1 MRRDDLRSLTG
12 LLLACGAA
20 FLLTASLPNGITH
33 GRNAQLSAPVIGL
46 QCVES
51 EQYLVTLETENGAE
65 IRYTLD
71 GSEPN
76 GRSELYTGPFIP
88 NTEVQAARVIAT
100 PTSVQWRHPIGS
112 FPSGI
117 VVRACAFDEQGRPG
131 PITART
137 VVPENGDLPVF
148 SLTVP
153 EGAFFDP
160 DTGIYVVGNAVF
172 RTEEDFVKRY
182 PRDQKW
188 WKYPG
193 NFHSRGRDAEREGH
207 IEYFAP
213 HRESDLTPAWECD
226 VALRINGNNTRG
238 FPQHALRLI
247 LNRSKEDDLLPDRM
261 LLRTAGNDQD
271 HAFFRDALQHRLCA
285 KLPFA
290 TSWCLQSVLYVN
302 GAYWGLHNMRSR
314 VDEKAI
320 ARAYGVKPKDITI
333 IEDRI
338 VLYEGKKEELKT
350 FSRFLTMT
358 EQWDASGRAFVDS
371 LERRMD
377 VDGFLS
383 YMAAQIILS
392 NTDWPEQNVRW
403 WRYTAPSPALPR
415 EGREHDTAA
424 IGPLD
429 GRWRFIMGDSDMGM
443 GLATP
448 PEYDMFTHI
457 DRHPNAPIA
466 RLFKA
471 CLRSQ
476 EFKVRFSR
484 TLDALLRDPLSEGSM
499 EREIVRMRDAIA
511 GEMPT
516 HIRRWR
522 RPLTME
528 AWERHVEDLL
538 TFAHRR
544 PAVVRDQAAAYLA
557 LYPLP

>member
-1 MRRDDLRSLTG
+1 MWSSD
-12 LLLACGAA
+12 
-20 FLLTASLPNGITH
+20 
-33 GRNAQLSAPVIGL
+33 
-46 QCVES
+46 
-51 EQYLVTLETENGAE
+51 
-65 IRYTLD
+65 
-71 GSEPN
+71 
-76 GRSELYTGPFIP
+76 
-88 NTEVQAARVIAT
+88 
-100 PTSVQWRHPIGS
+100 
-112 FPSGI
+112 
-117 VVRACAFDEQGRPG
+117 VR
-131 PITART
+131 
-137 VVPENGDLPVF
+137 
-148 SLTVP
+148 
-153 EGAFFDP
+153 
-160 DTGIYVVGNAVF
+160 
-172 RTEEDFVKRY
+172 
-182 PRDQKW
+182 
-188 WKYPG
+188 
-193 NFHSRGRDAEREGH
+193 
-207 IEYFAP
+207 
-213 HRESDLTPAWECD
+213 
-226 VALRINGNNTRG
+226 LRINGNNTRG
-238 FPQHALRLI
+238 FPQHALRVIFEQSLEQP
-247 LNRSKEDDLLPDRM
+247 LFGEERGTGFKRV

-285 KLPFA
+285 GLSFE
-290 TSWCLQSVLYVN
+290 TSACVQSVLFVN
-302 GAYWGLHNMRSR
+302 GAYWGIHNLRER
-314 VDEKAI
+314 IDEKEI
-320 ARAYGVKPKDITI
+320 ARRHGLKPKDITI

-429 GRWRFIMGDSDMGM
+429 GRWRFLMGDSDMGM
-443 GLATP
+443 GLAAP

-471 CLRSQ
+471 CLRSK
-476 EFKVRFSR
+476 ELTARFSH
-484 TLDALLRDPLSEGSM
+484 TLDSLLRDPLSAGNM

-511 GEMPT
+511 DEMPT

-538 TFAHRR
+538 TFARLR
-544 PAVVRDQAAAYLA
+544 PAAVKEQAAVYLSQ
-557 LYPLP
+557 YPLP

>member
-1 MRRDDLRSLTG
+1 MRREDLRSLIG

-20 FLLTASLPNGITH
+20 FLFTASLPHGVTH
-33 GRNAQLSAPVIGL
+33 GRNTQLAAPVIGL
-46 QCVES
+46 KVVSPEQC
-51 EQYLVTLETENGAE
+51 LVTLQADGGVD

-88 NTEVQAARVIAT
+88 DTKVQTARLIAT
-100 PTSVQWRHPIGS
+100 PTSVQWRHPIGT

-117 VVRACAFDEQGRPG
+117 VVRARAFDEQGRPG

-137 VVPENGDLPVF
+137 LAPENADLPVVA
-148 SLTVP
+148 LTVP
-153 EGAFFDP
+153 EGALFDP
-160 DTGIYVVGNAVF
+160 DTGIYVVGNAIF
-172 RTEEDFVKRY
+172 HTEEDFVKRY

-193 NFHSRGRDAEREGH
+193 NFHLRGKDAEREGH
-207 IEYFAP
+207 IEYFSTDRQVNLMP
-213 HRESDLTPAWECD
+213 SWSCD
-226 VALRINGNNTRG
+226 AAFRINGNNTRG
-238 FPQHALRLI
+238 FPQHALRVI
-247 LNRSKEDDLLPDRM
+247 LHRSKEDDLLPDRM

-271 HAFFRDALQHRLCA
+271 HTFFRDALQHRLCEG
-285 KLPFA
+285 LPFA
-290 TSWCLQSVLYVN
+290 TSGCTQGVLYLN

-314 VDEKAI
+314 VDEKSI
-320 ARAYGVKPKDITI
+320 ARAYGVKPKDVTI

-338 VLYEGKKEELKT
+338 VLYEGKAEELKT

-358 EQWDASGRAFVDS
+358 EHWEASGPAFVDS
-371 LERRMD
+371 LEAHMD
-377 VDGFLS
+377 VNGFLT

-403 WRYTAPSPALPR
+403 WRFTGMSETAR
-415 EGREHDTAA
+415 
-424 IGPLD
+424 GPLD

-448 PEYDMFTHI
+448 PAYDMFTHI

-476 EFKVRFSR
+476 ELTARFSH
-484 TLDALLRDPLSEGSM
+484 TLDSLVRDPLSERSM
-499 EREIVRMRDAIA
+499 EREIMRMHDAIA
-511 GEMPT
+511 GEIPT

-522 RPLTME
+522 RPLTTE
-528 AWERHVEDLL
+528 TWERHVEDLL
-538 TFAHRR
+538 TFARLR
-544 PAVVRDQAAAYLA
+544 PAAVKAQAAAYLSQ
-557 LYPLP
+557 YPYL

>member
-1 MRRDDLRSLTG
+1 MRRVDLRSLIG

-20 FLLTASLPNGITH
+20 FLLTSLLPSGSTH
-33 GRNAQLSAPVIGL
+33 GRNTRLAAPVIEL
-46 QCVES
+46 RVVAPEQC
-51 EQYLVTLETENGAE
+51 LVTLRSEDGAR

-71 GSEPN
+71 GSEPDD
-76 GRSELYTGPFIP
+76 RSEPYTDPFIP
-88 NTEVQAARVIAT
+88 NTGVRTAGLIAT

-117 VVRACAFDEQGRPG
+117 VVRARAFDAQGRPG
-131 PITART
+131 PIAVRSLL
-137 VVPENGDLPVF
+137 PENEELPLF
-148 SLTVP
+148 SLAVP

-160 DTGIYVVGNAVF
+160 DTGIYVVGNAIF
-172 RTEEDFVKRY
+172 RTGEDFVKRY

-193 NFHSRGRDAEREGH
+193 NFHLRGRDSEREGH
-207 IEYFAP
+207 LEYFAQHGEP
-213 HRESDLTPAWECD
+213 DRPPAWACE
-226 VALRINGNNTRG
+226 VGLRINGNNTRG
-238 FPQHALRLI
+238 FPEHALRVTLH
-247 LNRSKEDDLLPDRM
+247 RSAEQDLLPDRM
-261 LLRTAGNDQD
+261 ILRTAGNDQD
-271 HAFFRDALQHRLCA
+271 HAFFRDALQHRLC
-285 KLPFA
+285 KGLPFA
-290 TSWCLQSVLYVN
+290 TSGCVQSVLYVN

-338 VLYEGKKEELKT
+338 ALYEGKEEELKT

-358 EQWDASGRAFVDS
+358 EHWDASGRSFVDS

-377 VDGFLS
+377 VDGFLT
-383 YMAAQIILS
+383 YMAAQIILA

-403 WRYTAPSPALPR
+403 WRFTAAP
-415 EGREHDTAA
+415 DTAR
-424 IGPLD
+424 GPLD

-443 GLATP
+443 GLATG

-457 DRHPNAPIA
+457 DRHPNAPMA

-476 EFKVRFSR
+476 QLTDRFRATMDS
-484 TLDALLRDPLSEGSM
+484 LLTGPLSGQKMLEGVDAMSG
-499 EREIVRMRDAIA
+499 AIA
-511 GEMPT
+511 QEMPT

-522 RPLTME
+522 RPLTFE
-528 AWERHVEDLL
+528 AWKRDVEDLR
-538 TFAHRR
+538 TFARLR
-544 PAVVRDQAAAYLA
+544 PTAVKAQAGAYLA
-557 LYPLP
+557 RYPLP